1 MGRLGLAQTEMGSLS
16 FFLIFKDS
24 NQDSNS
30 NLNYSKNLEDLTKT
44 SLVL

>member
-1 MGRLGLAQTEMGSLS
+1 MGRLGSAQTEMGSL